1 MFICTLIAA
10 AVAHHIQEG
19 KEEEDVHDGE
29 SWDDFIT
36 RRTREFNTVTR
47 ERPGDESV
55 WLDFANFQVFQF
67 SCFETTCS
75 ALHTHSL
82 EFLLT

>member
-1 MFICTLIAA
+1 MSVCTLIAA
-10 AVAHHIQEG
+10 AVAHHLQEG

-36 RRTREFNTVTR
+36 LRTREFNTVTR

-55 WLDFANFQVFQF
+55 WLDFANFQVFN
-67 SCFETTCS
+67 SH
-75 ALHTHSL
+75 ALKQHIAHCTHIPL
-82 EFLLT
+82 NFC